1 MVGRT
6 VEQFGRLDFV
16 VMNAG
21 FAIRFEESLL
31 KICLEKLAENMRTL
45 FEVFPIT
52 LAMLALT
59 AARVMAPFEPD
70 VRRVTDPFITFHE
83 IPFARPNAHPRHLI
97 PCVTVAFC
105 NERCLP
111 SAPMARHKQGEL
123 QSARRLLTG
132 PH

>member
-31 KICLEKLAENMRTL
+31 KIPLEKLAENMRTL

-52 LAMLALT
+52 LAMLALA
-59 AARVMAPFEPD
+59 AARVIAPFEPEGGSK
-70 VRRVTDPFITFHE
+70 TDPFITFHE
-83 IPFARPNAHPRHLI
+83 IPFARPNAHPRRLI
-97 PCVTVAFC
+97 
-105 NERCLP
+105 RCG
-111 SAPMARHKQGEL
+111 SSYRHGTA
-123 QSARRLLTG
+123 SFRPDRATGAVNSDRLDVC
-132 PH
+132 